1 MSYIQRNTKIWTAFD
16 LELNQPSNKIIQIGA
31 VKFNIETEEVY
42 GRFNILVKIDEPLQ
56 RDPAVVDIVEL
67 TGITEERLKADGVS
81 LLEAYNGLSKFHR
94 ATVSFNGKEHHGMIN
109 PIVWGGG
116 DSRTLRTQVEE
127 LITSW
132 DAMDFYCFGNRE
144 IDLKS
149 FHQIMQIANDQ
160 PYAGGLSKSFHKW
173 GGQFKGRAHDAEVDA
188 YNTAMFACLIY
199 KQLQR
204 NKNDKL

>member
-1 MSYIQRNTKIWTAFD
+1 MSYQQRNTKIWTAFD

-42 GRFNILVKIDEPLQ
+42 GRFNVLVKIDEPLQ
-56 RDPAVVDIVEL
+56 RDPAIVDIVQL
-67 TGITEERLKADGVS
+67 TGITEERLTEDGIT
-81 LLEAYNGLSKFHR
+81 LLEAYKGLASFHK
-94 ATVSFNGKEHHGMIN
+94 AKVMLDGKEQAGMVN

-127 LITSW
+127 LIGSW
-132 DAMDFYCFGNRE
+132 KESDHYCFGNRE

-149 FHQIMQIANDQ
+149 FHQMLQIANNK
-160 PYAGGLSKSFHKW
+160 PFAGGLSKSFHKW

-188 YNTAMFACLIY
+188 FNTAMFACLIF

-204 NKNDKL
+204 NKND